1 MTSADKREFE
11 DVEHELDRRHGI
23 TDDERRNAREHRNGP
38 GASDAD
44 IAAVAGLN
52 GFPSNRTESREERV
66 FTEYLRTGRAGEELR
81 AAGEATGGAGG
92 YMVPQ
97 SFWARMSV
105 ALKMYGGI
113 SSDFQQVP
121 TDDGRVMPWP
131 TNNPTTTLA
140 TYLTENTQVSNVN
153 YVFGQGMLFAWTLTT
168 GAILASLQL
177 IQDSAIDVD
186 QFVADR
192 VGEQIGR
199 KLAAEAVS
207 GLGAASK
214 AGTGIIPSLNAFG
227 TASTGT
233 GGVFDLGTA
242 TAVKTFTNPS
252 SGGTELNQNVLSPQ
266 TCFSMI
272 ESVDPAY
279 WDGAKFYL
287 NPVQATNMRQIVDS
301 NGRPLINFDDAFADG
316 AIGSIGGFPVMCVP
330 EIPNLAASTVGGPIF
345 GNMQHAMVQRMVAG
359 AEVMRLTER
368 YADFLQVGF
377 IGYQR
382 FDFQPNDL
390 RAAVTVFPRL
400 PDSELARW
408 LLILFTIPSTFRLHS
423 LAWPMRLVSPM
434 MARRPR
440 LARRLL
446 PGCLLACR

>member
-1 MTSADKREFE
+1 MDYSTLTEGQLIDRMNAISNKPGRLTVADGN
-11 DVEHELDRRHGI
+11 EHRAICDELDRRHNI
-23 TDDERRNAREHRNGP
+23 PREERNGP

-44 IAAVAGLN
+44 IADVAGLN
-52 GFPSNRTESREERV
+52 GFSSNRTETREERV

-113 SSDFQQVP
+113 SSDYQQVQ

-192 VGEQIGR
+192 AGEQIGR

-233 GGVFDLGTA
+233 GGVYDLGTA
-242 TAVKTFTNPS
+242 TGVKLFATPARQSWDRMS
-252 SGGTELNQNVLSPQ
+252 SSL
-266 TCFSMI
+266 
-272 ESVDPAY
+272 
-279 WDGAKFYL
+279 
-287 NPVQATNMRQIVDS
+287 R
-301 NGRPLINFDDAFADG
+301 R
-316 AIGSIGGFPVMCVP
+316 
-330 EIPNLAASTVGGPIF
+330 
-345 GNMQHAMVQRMVAG
+345 VQR
-359 AEVMRLTER
+359 
-368 YADFLQVGF
+368 
-377 IGYQR
+377 
-382 FDFQPNDL
+382 
-390 RAAVTVFPRL
+390 
-400 PDSELARW
+400 
-408 LLILFTIPSTFRLHS
+408 
-423 LAWPMRLVSPM
+423 
-434 MARRPR
+434 
-440 LARRLL
+440 
-446 PGCLLACR
+446 